1 MGPAPLPSAA
11 DDIFV
16 KLYHFFLFIHSLVVE
31 ENYLIRRRRGSEW
44 QEAARIITTHPITF
58 LLRGGTWIN
67 IRGPEESL
75 EQQPRKE
82 TRRLGHVGWNLH
94 ACETR
99 QGSPFAAGI
108 NKCLLRSVGWGSKPA
123 EKCACCGRE
132 NVGWD
137 KDDIKWWP
145 PRIRGAIKNN
155 FLTPIFNYSIF
166 LKKQDR

>member
-75 EQQPRKE
+75 EQQPRKKRGGLVTWAE
-82 TRRLGHVGWNLH
+82 ICMRVKPGRDRLS
-94 ACETR
+94 R
-99 QGSPFAAGI
+99 QELI
-108 NKCLLRSVGWGSKPA
+108 SV
-123 EKCACCGRE
+123 
-132 NVGWD
+132 
-137 KDDIKWWP
+137 
-145 PRIRGAIKNN
+145 
-155 FLTPIFNYSIF
+155 Y
-166 LKKQDR
+166 